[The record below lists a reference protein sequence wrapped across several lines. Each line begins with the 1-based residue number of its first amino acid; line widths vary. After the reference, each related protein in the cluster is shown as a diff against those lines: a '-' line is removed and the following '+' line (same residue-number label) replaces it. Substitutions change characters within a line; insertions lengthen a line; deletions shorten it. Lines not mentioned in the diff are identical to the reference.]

1 MRKSALAAVLAASI
15 LTVGLSP
22 IAAQKPPKDASVWVI
37 DDTDKAHP
45 ISGNLLSEGVQT
57 YRGEVPSQLG
67 YRRANPVWDSQ
78 AGKIKLFA
86 GRNEFVSFQLVLE
99 KGREDLHKVLV
110 TITDLIGDSERIDA
124 DRNIRLFKELY
135 VNLGGTWYPDAL
147 VPFEI
152 AGATPLELPDY
163 ASFPEQ
169 KVQAVWVD
177 IYVPHD
183 LPPGRYTGKVNV
195 LHRAVNRQAVLELEL
210 EVGAFTLP
218 DRMNLAV
225 DLMNYGFLNIERGW
239 PDLVLDSPRYRAV
252 EREFYRQAHAHRT
265 TFNILPYNH
274 DGMLSPGTKPVLA
287 GAGSTISVDDW
298 SGWDQRFGPVLSGE
312 AFADLP
318 RAGEPVTHFFLPYNL
333 MWPADMRNWNKPAYR
348 EEMLRIS
355 RQCREHL
362 AQKGWTRP
370 QYQIYYNHKEHY
382 LFFPWNLDEPT
393 SPEDLAALRY
403 LGAILDESFPDSGP
417 VRVAFRLDVGHFY
430 CENVKDCKNPKETSH
445 VVIDTLGKFVDLWNI
460 GAPHY
465 WPNLDK
471 VRQLKAQG
479 KTTYFYSGTP
489 SVPEP
494 LLRAVRWGWNGFK
507 YEADGICF
515 WNATD
520 WTDWDADAPPQG
532 PYTNAGGHYQG
543 FSMIFYPGAR
553 FNYDGPIPALRLK
566 ALRRGFQDFE
576 YARLAEQQKVMTRQE
591 IIALADSLLLG
602 ETSSY
607 PTLRRE
613 LFDLLNRPAA
623 QPGKK

>member
-1 MRKSALAAVLAASI
+1 
-15 LTVGLSP
+15 
-22 IAAQKPPKDASVWVI
+22 
-37 DDTDKAHP
+37 
-45 ISGNLLSEGVQT
+45 
-57 YRGEVPSQLG
+57 YRGETPSQLS
-67 YRRANPVWDSQ
+67 YRRNNAVWDAA

-86 GRNEFVSFQLVLE
+86 GCNEFVSFQLVLE

-110 TITDLIGDSERIDA
+110 TISDLIGDTERISA

-135 VNLGGTWYPDAL
+135 LQIDGDWYPDGL
-147 VPFEI
+147 LPFEI
-152 AGATPLELPDY
+152 TGATPVELPDY
-163 ASFPEQ
+163 STFPEQ

-177 IYVPHD
+177 VYVPHD
-183 LPPGRYTGKVNV
+183 LPPGKYTGRINV

-239 PDLVLDSPRYRAV
+239 PDLVLDSPRYRAI

-274 DGMLSPGTKPVLA
+274 DGMLPPGTKPVLA
-287 GAGSTISVDDW
+287 GAGSTIRVADW
-298 SGWDQRFGPVLSGE
+298 SGWDQRFGPLLSGE
-312 AFADLP
+312 SFADLP
-318 RAGEPVTHFFLPYNL
+318 RAGEPVTHFFLPYCL

-348 EEMLRIS
+348 DETLRIS
-355 RQCREHL
+355 RQFSDHL

-393 SPEDLAALRY
+393 SPEDLEALRY
-403 LGAILDESFPDSGP
+403 LGSILDESFTENSP
-417 VRVAFRLDVGHFY
+417 VRVAFRLDVGHFF
-430 CENVKDCKNPKETSH
+430 CENVKDCENPKETSK
-445 VVIDTLGKFVDLWNI
+445 VVINTLGKLVDLWNI

-465 WPNLDK
+465 WPNLEK

-479 KTTYFYSGTP
+479 KTSYFYSGTP
-489 SVPEP
+489 SVPEQ
-494 LLRAVRWGWNGFK
+494 LLKAVRWGWNGFK

-520 WTDWDADAPPQG
+520 WTDWDVDAPPQD
-532 PYTNAGGHYQG
+532 PYTNAGGHYHG
-543 FSMIFYPGAR
+543 FSMIFYPGVK

-576 YARLAEQQKVMTRQE
+576 YARLAEQQRALPREE
-591 IIALADSLLLG
+591 IISLADKLLLG
-602 ETSSY
+602 ENPDY
-607 PTLRRE
+607 PALRRE
-613 LFDLLNRPAA
+613 MFDRLNQKAA
-623 QPGKK
+623 TGGKK